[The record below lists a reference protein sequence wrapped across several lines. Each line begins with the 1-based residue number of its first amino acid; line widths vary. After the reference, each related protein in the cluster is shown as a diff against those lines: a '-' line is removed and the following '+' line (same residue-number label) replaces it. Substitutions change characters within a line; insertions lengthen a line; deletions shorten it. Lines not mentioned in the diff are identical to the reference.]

1 MACKTSFLAIFVQCR
16 TAVVFS
22 EMTSSTALVD
32 ISFLSWSYSP
42 LSFPLLLPWRF
53 FCVTFFTYFGAPMDS
68 IWLFTAS
75 WTLPVSYWIAKVA
88 PLEFSRNLQRI
99 HRTLHFSMISSWTLS
114 STLANSHDMACW
126 RTQHTNWSIVS
137 PSNCCIWQSTC
148 LLKGTFSIGVK

>member
-16 TAVVFS
+16 AAVVFS

-42 LSFPLLLPWRF
+42 FSFPLLLLLRF

-75 WTLPVSYWIAKVA
+75 WTLPVSYWITKVA

-99 HRTLHFSMISSWTLS
+99 HRTLHFSMISSWTFS
-114 STLANSHDMACW
+114 SKLANSHDMAC
-126 RTQHTNWSIVS
+126 
-137 PSNCCIWQSTC
+137 
-148 LLKGTFSIGVK
+148 